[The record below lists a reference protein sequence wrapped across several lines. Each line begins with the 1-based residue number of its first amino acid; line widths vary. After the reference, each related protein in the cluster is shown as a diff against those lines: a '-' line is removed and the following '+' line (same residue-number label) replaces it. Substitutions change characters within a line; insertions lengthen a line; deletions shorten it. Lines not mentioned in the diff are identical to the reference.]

1 MTDIKRDIVAKRLD
15 RISREGYTLGHA
27 VPAARTVPLV
37 PFDRTPFVICE
48 VKRRSPSRGD
58 IHAGLNAVAQAR
70 HYVEAGIQTI
80 SVLTEEDYF
89 SGSLQDL
96 MEVKAAFPHIAVL
109 RKDFLTAPEDL
120 EVSYR
125 AGADAVLLIASL
137 LPAPEL
143 AALKAYAETL
153 GLAVFVEVHDQE
165 DIARARP
172 LKPAFT
178 GINCR
183 NLGDFTLDRAIPLK
197 VRPFID
203 WKTKLVFESGIFR
216 PEEADWCAQAGFQ
229 GLLVGEGAVREPRLA
244 SQLVKT
250 FSPPSAHHPA
260 EQPSFWARLYA
271 KSRPGRPLV
280 KICGLAHRQDVELAD
295 ELGADILG
303 FILAPSPRRVE
314 PGFIRTLTTRAL
326 KVGVVV
332 LGQHEPLPEEVRD
345 LLDEGILDAVQFH
358 GQEPPALVDTWA
370 TRGYKAVGADT
381 PAAFTPYL
389 NGVAPRLLADA
400 FAKDSEGRL
409 LTGGTGQRIPDD
421 VLAALGPRPL
431 WLAGGLGPDNI
442 ATVIRT
448 WKPELVDASSRL
460 EVSPGHKDPVKLRQ
474 YFQEID
480 YACIQ

>member
-15 RISREGYTLGHA
+15 RISREGYTFGHA
-27 VPAARTVPLV
+27 VPAARNVPLV
-37 PFDRTPFVICE
+37 PFGRSPFVICE

-58 IHAGLNAVAQAR
+58 IHTGLNAVSQAR

-96 MEVKAAFPHIAVL
+96 MDVKAAFPQTAIL

-137 LPAPEL
+137 LTAKEL
-143 AALKAYAETL
+143 ADLKLYAEQL
-153 GLAVFVEVHDQE
+153 GLTVFVEVHDEE

-172 LKPAFT
+172 LKPSFT

-183 NLGDFTLDRAIPLK
+183 NLGNFFLDRAIPLK
-197 VRPFID
+197 VRPHVD
-203 WKTKLVFESGIFR
+203 WTTKLVFESGIFR
-216 PEEADWCAQAGFQ
+216 PEEATWCAQAGFQ
-229 GLLVGEGAVREPRLA
+229 GILVGEGAVREPRLA
-244 SQLVKT
+244 SQLVNT
-250 FSPPSAHHPA
+250 FSPPWAHHPVDR
-260 EQPSFWARLYA
+260 PSFWSRLYERA
-271 KSRPGRPLV
+271 RPGRPLV

-295 ELGADILG
+295 ELGADVLG
-303 FILAPSPRRVE
+303 FIFASSPRKVE
-314 PGFIRTLTTRAL
+314 AGFVRTLSTRAL
-326 KVGVVV
+326 KVGVVA
-332 LGQHEPLPEEVRD
+332 LGPHDTLPEEIAD
-345 LLDEGILDAVQFH
+345 LLEEGILDAVQFH
-358 GQEPPALVDTWA
+358 GQEPPALVDAWA
-370 TRGYKAVGADT
+370 ERGYKAVGADT

-389 NGVAPRLLADA
+389 DGVAPRLLADA

-421 VLAALGPRPL
+421 VLTALGPRPL

-442 ATVIRT
+442 AQVLSR

-460 EVSPGHKDPVKLRQ
+460 EASPGHKDPVKLRQ

-480 YACIQ
+480 HACV

>member
-15 RISREGYTLGHA
+15 RISREGYTFGHA

-37 PFDRTPFVICE
+37 PFGRSPFVICE

-58 IHAGLNAVAQAR
+58 IHSGLNAVAQAR

-89 SGSLQDL
+89 AGSLQDL
-96 MEVKAAFPHIAVL
+96 MDVKAAFPQTAIL
-109 RKDFLTAPEDL
+109 RKDFLTDRQDL

-137 LPAPEL
+137 LAADDL
-143 AALKAYAETL
+143 ADLKRYAEQL
-153 GLAVFVEVHDQE
+153 GLAVFVEVHDEE

-172 LKPAFT
+172 LKPSFT

-183 NLGDFTLDRAIPLK
+183 NLGNFTLDRAIPLK
-197 VRPFID
+197 VRPLVD
-203 WKTKLVFESGIFR
+203 WTTKLVFESGIFR
-216 PEEADWCAQAGFQ
+216 PEEAAWCAGAGFQ
-229 GLLVGEGAVREPRLA
+229 GVLVGEGAVREPRLA

-250 FSPPSAHHPA
+250 FSPPWAHHPA
-260 EQPSFWARLYA
+260 DRPSFWSRLYERA
-271 KSRPGRPLV
+271 RPGRPLV

-295 ELGADILG
+295 ELGADVLG
-303 FILAPSPRRVE
+303 FIFAPSPRRVD
-314 PGFIRTLTTRAL
+314 PGFVRTLSTRAL
-326 KVGVVV
+326 KVGVVA
-332 LGQHEPLPEEVRD
+332 LGPNDPLPDEISD
-345 LLDEGILDAVQFH
+345 LLEAGVLDAVQFH
-358 GQEPPALVDTWA
+358 GQEPPELVDAWA
-370 TRGYKAVGADT
+370 QQGYKAVGADT
-381 PAAFTPYL
+381 PAAFAPYL

-400 FAKDSEGRL
+400 FAKDSEGRI

-421 VLAALGPRPL
+421 VLAALGPRPV

-442 ATVIRT
+442 AQVIAT
-448 WKPELVDASSRL
+448 WRPELVDASSRL
-460 EVSPGHKDPVKLRQ
+460 EATPGHKDPVKLRQ

-480 YACIQ
+480 NACV